1 MLVDMIMASLN
12 TVFTGFENE
21 IYLAGVRVSETP
33 QAWQGGTVWNM
44 ISDVAFTASSVIM
57 VIAGLILGFFIALE
71 LVQMLVEKNN
81 LADIDMVAVVLKWV
95 VKSAIAIMIVSN
107 VDVVVGAIF
116 QLGQE
121 AITGTASGIIGS
133 VNLTGAGFLS
143 DIEAQISTLSIG
155 RLIGLLLQVQI
166 LRIIGPILGVA
177 IMIVV
182 LGRMTEIMMYLVV
195 APIPLATMANQ
206 EYRSMGNNYLKNL
219 LAVAFQG
226 LLIVVVLGIMA
237 VLIQNWIMGVG
248 AAPSPDVDGA
258 EMSLWGVFGYMF
270 LSIFALFKTSSI
282 SKAIF
287 GAS

>member
-1 MLVDMIMASLN
+1 M
-12 TVFTGFENE
+12 
-21 IYLAGVRVSETP
+21 SETP

-71 LVQMLVEKNN
+71 LVQMLIEKNN
-81 LADIDMVAVVLKWV
+81 LAEIDMVAVVLKWV

-133 VNLTGAGFLS
+133 VDLTGAGFLS
-143 DIEAQISTLSIG
+143 NIEEQISDLSIG

-206 EYRSMGNNYLKNL
+206 E
-219 LAVAFQG
+219 
-226 LLIVVVLGIMA
+226 
-237 VLIQNWIMGVG
+237 
-248 AAPSPDVDGA
+248 
-258 EMSLWGVFGYMF
+258 
-270 LSIFALFKTSSI
+270 
-282 SKAIF
+282 
-287 GAS
+287 

>member
-1 MLVDMIMASLN
+1 
-12 TVFTGFENE
+12 
-21 IYLAGVRVSETP
+21 
-33 QAWQGGTVWNM
+33 
-44 ISDVAFTASSVIM
+44 
-57 VIAGLILGFFIALE
+57 
-71 LVQMLVEKNN
+71 
-81 LADIDMVAVVLKWV
+81 
-95 VKSAIAIMIVSN
+95 MIVAN
-107 VDVVVGAIF
+107 VDVIVGAIF
-116 QLGQE
+116 QLGSD
-121 AITGTASGIIGS
+121 AITGTAAGIIDS
-133 VNLTGAGFLS
+133 VDLTGAAFLA
-143 DIEAQISTLSIG
+143 DIEDAISDLSIG

-206 EYRSMGNNYLKNL
+206 EYRAMGNNYLKSL

-226 LLIVVVLGIMA
+226 VLIVIVLGIMA
-237 VLIQNWIMGVG
+237 VLIQNWITTVG
-248 AAPSPDVDGA
+248 STPVGDADGA

-287 GAS
+287 GAH